1 MQRHASRAQESG
13 HGLET
18 IDLSSPRT
26 EQATQR
32 NDNKRPASDTDQVF
46 VPAQGD
52 LTEDNNEVVVE
63 SLPLH
68 A

>member
-1 MQRHASRAQESG
+1 MQRLTSRAQVSG

-32 NDNKRPASDTDQVF
+32 NNDKRPTSDTDQVF

-52 LTEDNNEVVVE
+52 LTEDNNEVMVE